1 MFSLLMA
8 AQLLIRSVTW
18 EIYRRLQIGG
28 GMSCTFYSHAPHD
41 CAFIRR
47 LHLQLQ
53 FINMKYAV
61 AL

>member
-1 MFSLLMA
+1 MFSIPMA
-8 AQLLIRSVTW
+8 AQLLIRSVRW
-18 EIYRRLQIGG
+18 EIDRGLQISG
-28 GMSCTFYSHAPHD
+28 GMSCTLYSHAPHD
-41 CAFIRR
+41 CAFVRR